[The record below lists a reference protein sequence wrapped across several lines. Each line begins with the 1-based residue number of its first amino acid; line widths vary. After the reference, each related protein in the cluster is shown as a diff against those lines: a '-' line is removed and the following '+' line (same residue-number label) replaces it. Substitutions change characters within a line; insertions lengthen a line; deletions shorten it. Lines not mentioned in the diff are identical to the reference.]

1 MSKKTMFKEKPKSA
15 KLAKIV
21 TIENPTKARHASA
34 TLKREFRNARSRDKK
49 THIKRSAV
57 LAANRAE
64 AMTRKKDLSPKE
76 RKELKEISG
85 IYRNAAKSMR
95 LQPKRRR

>member
-1 MSKKTMFKEKPKSA
+1 MSKTMFNKPKSA

-21 TIENPTKARHASA
+21 NIENPTKARKATA
-34 TLKREFRNARSRDKK
+34 TLKREFQSAKSREKK
-49 THIKRSAV
+49 VHIKRSAV

-64 AMTRKKDLSPKE
+64 AMTRKRDLSPKE
-76 RKELKEISG
+76 KKELKEVSG